1 MQKKRNSIAVA
12 REIFHR
18 GARAGLPLPLAFE
31 LAMKIAAVADTKEE
45 AIDMFH
51 SFLLTLVFYYIAHN
65 N

>member
-1 MQKKRNSIAVA
+1 MQKKRSSIAVA

-45 AIDMFH
+45 AINIFH
-51 SFLLTLVFYYIAHN
+51 EILLMLLFDYIAHN